1 MRVIVTLDPNKFAEK
16 KQQPFDI
23 GNQYRFKPKVALL
36 KQPSRVLTCLIFYD
50 HANNEKVDFPPD
62 TTAFLY
68 YSTSPEKPRIAG
80 ELRLRVTS
88 RNDPA
93 SFESGSDLMLT
104 NGQLW
109 SRPLYSL
116 SKLYIPLYEKL
127 KEDRLLSDDLDS
139 VLSNFPLKRC
149 HYHRNDFHYT
159 LNDTFTVD
167 FSRRKTKF
175 TVVTEQGVESLV
187 LDKVFSDHRVTYGER
202 RPYTGA
208 LYKSS
213 LDTPVLI
220 ILMNLYRKC
229 LGTIRT
235 IHTRR
240 AQRHKDHCATISQD
254 NHTCEVCHPPL

>member
-109 SRPLYSL
+109 SRPLHCL
-116 SKLYIPLYEKL
+116 SKYYVPLYQKL
-127 KEDRLLSDDLDS
+127 REDQLLPDDL
-139 VLSNFPLKRC
+139 VTALSTFPSRRC
-149 HYHRNDFHYT
+149 HYQRSHFFYT

-167 FSRRKTKF
+167 FSSRTLYF
-175 TVVTEQGVESLV
+175 IVVTEQGVENVALHT
-187 LDKVFSDHRVTYGER
+187 LFPDRRLRMQRVR
-202 RPYTGA
+202 RPSDYTGA
-208 LYKSS
+208 LCKSPS
-213 LDTPVLI
+213 LDTPILI
-220 ILMNLYRKC
+220 ILMNL
-229 LGTIRT
+229 
-235 IHTRR
+235 
-240 AQRHKDHCATISQD
+240 
-254 NHTCEVCHPPL
+254 